1 MLQLGALS
9 KSENF
14 TVITLWPGNTNRTI
28 KIIKVAI
35 LVAKVTKVMTVTVIN
50 QTVSREM
57 SIKGTLSKRSKVSSK
72 ILEHDTLLLEYNLF
86 TKYRNEWKEHNFR
99 R

>member
-14 TVITLWPGNTNRTI
+14 TVVTLWPGNTNRTI

-57 SIKGTLSKRSKVSSK
+57 SKYLCSNLVYHV
-72 ILEHDTLLLEYNLF
+72 ILTNIPSVV
-86 TKYRNEWKEHNFR
+86 T
-99 R
+99 